1 MRHPAVHLAVDQ
13 QRVDGG
19 TAIVDAH
26 VALQVDL
33 PGLPVHLDDRRVRAE
48 REDEVLGVVEVRLLE
63 AGLHPVRDVLRHV
76 GRERDVGERQPLVR
90 RSLDLVL
97 AVGELHVLGRGLEQ
111 VSGDLARLAL
121 YLQRRT
127 RDGLAADR
135 ERA

>member
-1 MRHPAVHLAVDQ
+1 
-13 QRVDGG
+13 
-19 TAIVDAH
+19 
-26 VALQVDL
+26 
-33 PGLPVHLDDRRVRAE
+33 PGLPVHLADRRVRAE

-63 AGLHPVRDVLRHV
+63 AGLHAVRDVLRHV
-76 GRERDVGERQPLVR
+76 GRERDVAERQPLVR

-135 ERA
+135 ARASAVRAHAE